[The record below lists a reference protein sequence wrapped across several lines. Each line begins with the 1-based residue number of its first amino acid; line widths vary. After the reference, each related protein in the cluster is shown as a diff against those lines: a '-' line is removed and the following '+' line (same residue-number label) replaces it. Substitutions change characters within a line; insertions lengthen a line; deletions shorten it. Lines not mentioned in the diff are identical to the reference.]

1 MKLMTTYRSKIDHWL
16 WIAIVLV
23 ILGSLIVSLLKEQA
37 IDLKLLLVMCVQ
49 LIIPTFFVVNI
60 FTNTFYTIDEK
71 KQILRVKSGV
81 FVDSKY
87 DINKITSVRETH
99 TWLSSPALSL
109 DRLEIKIGE
118 KRKVIISPNNKTEF
132 INHLLKL
139 NPKIMVE

>member
-1 MKLMTTYRSKIDHWL
+1 MTTYRSKIDHWL